1 VSRIELIPISR
12 STPELRAAYQRVNR
26 LWGVRGSPPVG
37 ARIMQAF
44 CHRPALV
51 EAAGEGYRYAGWS
64 GTLPRA
70 TREMMAV
77 LISRENECFY

>member
-1 VSRIELIPISR
+1 
-12 STPELRAAYQRVNR
+12 
-26 LWGVRGSPPVG
+26 
-37 ARIMQAF
+37 MQAF
-44 CHRPALV
+44 CHRPPLV
-51 EAAGEGYRYAGWS
+51 EAAGEGYRFAGWS